1 MKLLLVAGLLVIA
14 LAPPPAEATP
24 PVCLVLDLG
33 EEGGK
38 IGGEV
43 WVTCGP
49 RATLT
54 TCPKDGFCT
63 TVSTEDL
70 LP

>member
-1 MKLLLVAGLLVIA
+1 MKLLLATFLL
-14 LAPPPAEATP
+14 LATLTTSAEATP
-24 PVCLVLDLG
+24 PVCIVLDLG
-33 EEGGK
+33 DEGGK

-49 RATLT
+49 RATVT

-63 TVSTEDL
+63 TVSTEDI